1 MTGRRGA
8 WVAVGLLWVVVLLNY
23 LDRQVIFS
31 LFPLLRA
38 DLRLSDAELGLVSSS
53 FLWVYALASP
63 LAGYLSD
70 RLGHR
75 RLVLFSLVVWSLV
88 TALTGLARSFGEL
101 VLARAAMGLSE
112 ACYIPAALAL
122 IASRHSEATRAR
134 AVGIHQS
141 GIYFG
146 IVLGGMG
153 GGWMG
158 EHYGWRPVFYLLG
171 AAGVVYGLLLTRLL
185 KRGEQEETAAR
196 ESFVAAAAELLR
208 TPGFKIVLLVFA
220 VTSLANWLV
229 YTWLPLFL
237 YERFSLSLTSA
248 GFASTF
254 YVQVMA
260 VVGILAG
267 GWISDRWTRRQPRAR
282 VWVQAAGLAIAGP
295 FLILSGMASTPVLL
309 YMALVAFG
317 FGRGVYDSN
326 IMPVLCRLVGDDRRA
341 TGYGLLNFA
350 GVMVGGLAAYG
361 AGLVKSTVGLAGAMQ
376 MAGAL
381 VLLCAGVLLAT
392 PQPAAVE
399 SHGG

>member
-153 GGWMG
+153 GGWVG

-171 AAGVVYGLLLTRLL
+171 AAGVVYGLLLTQLL
-185 KRGEQEETAAR
+185 KRGEQEEAAAR

-326 IMPVLCRLVGDDRRA
+326 IMPVLGRLVGDDRRA